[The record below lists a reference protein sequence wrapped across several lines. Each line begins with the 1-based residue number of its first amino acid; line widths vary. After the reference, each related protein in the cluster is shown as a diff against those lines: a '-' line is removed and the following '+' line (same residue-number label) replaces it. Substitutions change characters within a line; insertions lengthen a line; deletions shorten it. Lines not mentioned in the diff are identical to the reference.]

1 MAVSFG
7 AEAQLPTTTEEQAED
22 NGWVLAKHFKLHLYP
37 SDMLARHGL
46 TLDPLPH
53 GVSLSRIYSD
63 FLGYLL
69 HHTKTY
75 FEDRILDG
83 KSIWEQYSP
92 AMEIGRR
99 HRRVLDPGPG
109 VEKNFVRDVLR
120 PGMNFAICEADDSIV
135 KSTLY
140 SVISMRPTVK
150 LREQRATVCT
160 QAGSAFVGLEA
171 EKFLRKSLENIG
183 LPVDRVVDYTRAG
196 VEDFRRITARLFM
209 DEASTYSI
217 AFAPISF
224 NNPAINTRRG
234 RMMVPGVTIKGFFDV
249 YVKQIMESVDQQLDF
264 NAARGLDTSYTIL
277 AGTFGDSPYLRQEFR
292 KRYEPQGRRIILPN
306 DSTSK
311 AVAEGAVIWKITYGS
326 SDRALQLSWGVETL
340 VTFDYNNPDH
350 QGREKIRLNTTWT
363 VTPGRWK
370 CFAIKG
376 ITPDKNSIIRI
387 PFSLDFP
394 SHSDELGPFEL
405 KIYTYSGN
413 DEPADAQI
421 RLSEREDELA
431 RVHIL
436 LAQREEEIKALKSA
450 HENELKDIQEKS
462 MAEKADHDIQRG
474 GLCNTIREQKAEI
487 TELQSRNSSG
497 LKEAEALKQSA
508 HENELKN
515 IQKRNMADK
524 SDHGFQHSS
533 LCKTTRDEPQ
543 GRQLIPPNESA

>member
-1 MAVSFG
+1 
-7 AEAQLPTTTEEQAED
+7 
-22 NGWVLAKHFKLHLYP
+22 
-37 SDMLARHGL
+37 MLARHGL

-264 NAARGLDTSYTIL
+264 NAAR
-277 AGTFGDSPYLRQEFR
+277 
-292 KRYEPQGRRIILPN
+292 
-306 DSTSK
+306 
-311 AVAEGAVIWKITYGS
+311 
-326 SDRALQLSWGVETL
+326 RALLEIVLTYVKSFESVTNHKDVELSSQMTPRPKRLQKGQLFG
-340 VTFDYNNPDH
+340 
-350 QGREKIRLNTTWT
+350 K
-363 VTPGRWK
+363 
-370 CFAIKG
+370 
-376 ITPDKNSIIRI
+376 
-387 PFSLDFP
+387 
-394 SHSDELGPFEL
+394 SHMG
-405 KIYTYSGN
+405 
-413 DEPADAQI
+413 AQT
-421 RLSEREDELA
+421 A
-431 RVHIL
+431 
-436 LAQREEEIKALKSA
+436 
-450 HENELKDIQEKS
+450 
-462 MAEKADHDIQRG
+462 
-474 GLCNTIREQKAEI
+474 LCN
-487 TELQSRNSSG
+487 S
-497 LKEAEALKQSA
+497 
-508 HENELKN
+508 
-515 IQKRNMADK
+515 
-524 SDHGFQHSS
+524 HGV
-533 LCKTTRDEPQ
+533 
-543 GRQLIPPNESA
+543 